1 MRGRR
6 RPPEKNGFYERNAM
20 RYGKVIVP
28 AACGALVLSG
38 SLFVSGCNKK
48 NTPAEQTQDTAQSA
62 AENAKDTAKSAAS
75 NLKDQ
80 ADNAKDTGANA
91 ADAMSKSQIAK
102 NAAAQLNQVKQYID
116 DKKYDLADKA
126 LSRLEAEKS
135 SLPESVQVQLPTVR
149 KSLDAAKKTAAGG
162 M

>member
-1 MRGRR
+1 
-6 RPPEKNGFYERNAM
+6 M
-20 RYGKVIVP
+20 RYGKLIVP

-38 SLFVSGCNKK
+38 AMFVSGCNKK
-48 NTPAEQTQDTAQSA
+48 NTAAEQTQDTAQSA

-75 NLKDQ
+75 DLKDQ
-80 ADNAKDTGANA
+80 ADNAKDNGAAA
-91 ADAMSKSQIAK
+91 ADTAAKAQLTK
-102 NAAAQLNQVKQYID
+102 NAAKQLNQVKQYID

-135 SLPESVQVQLPTVR
+135 SLPESVQVQLPAVR

-162 M
+162 MAD